1 VIPNPGVIMAENLSL
16 KLKDNVF
23 KETEKIVNKLDMS
36 RNAYINDA
44 VDFYNKLMERKHTK
58 AKLVKESESIYQTS
72 LDVLREFEKL
82 EDELPE

>member
-1 VIPNPGVIMAENLSL
+1 MAENLSL

-23 KETEKIVNKLDMS
+23 KETEKIVNKLDTS

-44 VDFYNKLMERKHTK
+44 VDFYNKLMERKLTK
-58 AKLVKESESIYQTS
+58 ARLVKESESIYQTS

>member
-1 VIPNPGVIMAENLSL
+1 MAENLSL
-16 KLKDNVF
+16 KLKDDVF
-23 KETEKIVNKLDMS
+23 KETEKIVNKLDTS

-44 VDFYNKLMERKHTK
+44 VDFYNKLMERKLTK
-58 AKLVKESESIYQTS
+58 AKLVKESEAVYHSS